1 MKTVY
6 SIIYSVELILISVLA
21 VLLYKY
27 YLLITIPEYL
37 LTAFPINLSHFI
49 SIIIFAILLVLY
61 FVITLALLIKTMF
74 GDREVE
80 KPLKVAAFVL
90 PIVFVML
97 FPIVFF
103 APMAGTKV
111 DYNSSFDPNVTQV
124 MEKVENAEITN
135 ESISEKNAL
144 GKACYYK
151 KNCYLESESMVENDC
166 ELDYLCVYQES
177 DKEFIQRK
185 FERSFYIEDFDK
197 KIEKDNYTLYYSD
210 DGEDGYVNYA
220 MIIQEGN
227 AYFTA
232 RYNSI
237 NCEYGKEYSMG
248 EFVEDSLKL
257 YEAWESF

>member
-6 SIIYSVELILISVLA
+6 SIIYSVELIIISVLA

-27 YLLITIPEYL
+27 YQFIYIPEYL
-37 LTAFPINLSHFI
+37 LTAFPINLSQFI
-49 SIIIFAILLVLY
+49 SMIIFAILLVLY

-74 GDREVE
+74 GDRDVD
-80 KPLKVAAFVL
+80 KSLKVSAFVL
-90 PIVFVML
+90 PIVFAML

-103 APMAGTKV
+103 TPMAGTKV
-111 DYNSSFDPNVTQV
+111 DYNSSFEPNVTQV
-124 MEKVENAEITN
+124 MEKVENAEITK
-135 ESISEKNAL
+135 ESISEKNVL
-144 GKACYYK
+144 GKACYYQK
-151 KNCYLESESMVENDC
+151 KCYLESESMVENDC
-166 ELDYLCVYQES
+166 ELDYLCIYQES

-185 FERSFYIEDFDK
+185 FERSFYVEDYDK

-210 DGEDGYVNYA
+210 DGEDGYVNYD

-232 RYNSI
+232 GYSSI
-237 NCEYGKEYSMG
+237 NCEYGDEYSMD

-257 YEAWESF
+257 YEAWVSF